1 MAEDW
6 ELGFVTIP
14 FILSLMTIAAVTGLF
29 FASFMAS
36 EEDTVGEWFT
46 RDILRR
52 GTPRDERERKKKQA
66 ARMERLLNGR

>member
-6 ELGFVTIP
+6 ELEFVTVP
-14 FILSLMTIAAVTGLF
+14 FIMSLMTIVAVMGLL

-36 EEDTVGEWFT
+36 EEDTAGEWFT

-52 GTPRDERERKKKQA
+52 GVPRDERERKRKQA
-66 ARMERLLNGR
+66 VRMERLLNGR